1 MTINSPQLL
10 DAYEQARVFARDDAG
25 LTALFAPV
33 ERVFE
38 EKKAKADAVVMVYGV
53 YNAGKSTVIN
63 MLLGREE
70 AAADD
75 IPLTDKVSPYQWGS
89 YVILDTPGVDA
100 PIAHEQVTREQ
111 MLTAD
116 AVIFVVDPVGTA
128 EESKTLHVL
137 VDLLQQRKQVFLVF
151 NEKKPISDEDYIKL
165 KDQTRGRLQQMA
177 AERGL
182 ENVLGDIPI
191 VKINA
196 KRALQGMLKAQ
207 PKFVELSGYPAFEKQ
222 LTAFL
227 QGITAENVYARL
239 QQQLLDVLQQHA
251 TTLEGRAQSRAGE
264 QYDRLL
270 RKISSEKAELAQ
282 GMQRELVR
290 QRQNIYDK
298 SKLYMRNA
306 PEDCQARIAE
316 LMQKSAEQVCASM
329 QNQMTTFMNLVQDQI
344 DTVQAAA
351 LPAIDHAL
359 PDVQVPPPGQRPADA
374 GDGAPPPDQTI
385 DGNMLKDAALQFG
398 TFTKPE
404 HIVGGLKMVKSA
416 LPSMM
421 KGIGIKT
428 MEKWASTFVTKWIP
442 YVGVAVSVGQVLY
455 GLFAGDPEEA
465 RLRKQT
471 EAEQRERERAIQQME
486 DFALEIADGFER
498 SMSDIIAQQT
508 ESFFANIAQQV
519 ELLRQSFSQ
528 AEQSNSARL
537 AHLLD
542 ILQQAK
548 DA

>member
-1 MTINSPQLL
+1 MTINSPLLL
-10 DAYEQARVFARDDAG
+10 DAYEQARIFVRDDAG
-25 LTALFAPV
+25 LTALFTPV

-63 MLLGREE
+63 MLLGSEE

-196 KRALQGMLKAQ
+196 KRALQGMLKSQ

-222 LTAFL
+222 LTTFL
-227 QGITAENVYARL
+227 QDITAENVYARL

-251 TTLEGRAQSRAGE
+251 ATLEGRAQSKVGE

-270 RKISSEKAELAQ
+270 RKVSSEKAELAQ
-282 GMQRELVR
+282 GMQRELMR

-306 PEDCQARIAE
+306 PEDCQARIEE

-329 QNQMTTFMNLVQDQI
+329 QNQMATFMNLVQDQI

-374 GDGAPPPDQTI
+374 GDGAPLPDQKI

-416 LPSMM
+416 LPSVM
-421 KGIGIKT
+421 KGIGVKT

-465 RLRKQT
+465 RLRKQN

-486 DFALEIADGFER
+486 DFAHEIADGFEQ
-498 SMSDIIAQQT
+498 SMGDIITQQM

-542 ILQQAK
+542 ILQQVK